1 MRTEALLADYAS
13 KYSFHGLDLVFYMQ
27 DETRYKLTPQDK
39 MTAASF
45 QNLLDTFVRSGST
58 KTVNKFSVSV
68 PASAFTCLCL
78 YCCLFCL
85 RLCLCICG
93 ICPYACPEIF
103 PVAHELLQASA
114 CHALTTSLRSRPVPP
129 PAPSPWS
136 LSFGF
141 TRLLCPQ
148 EPNPLAWSWK
158 PVTDSPNYLVF
169 DSALPAYPTNLDVAD
184 ITAALGEAAV
194 RMTYDYHSPQCSLWA
209 QDGIDLLY
217 ASAA

>member
-1 MRTEALLADYAS
+1 MGVNHLRLQEPVAVVALSSDGVRSASVGGLDEALLADYAS

-58 KTVNKFSVSV
+58 KTVNKFS
-68 PASAFTCLCL
+68 
-78 YCCLFCL
+78 
-85 RLCLCICG
+85 
-93 ICPYACPEIF
+93 
-103 PVAHELLQASA
+103 
-114 CHALTTSLRSRPVPP
+114 
-129 PAPSPWS
+129 
-136 LSFGF
+136 
-141 TRLLCPQ
+141 